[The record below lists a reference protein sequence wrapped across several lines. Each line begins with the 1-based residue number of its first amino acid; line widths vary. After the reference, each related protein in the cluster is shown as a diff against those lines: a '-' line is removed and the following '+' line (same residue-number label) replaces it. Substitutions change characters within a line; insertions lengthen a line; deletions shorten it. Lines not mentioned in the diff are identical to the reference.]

1 MKLPEFGARPPPG
14 VSGVAMTV
22 KKISEERTAV
32 KEQPLQTKP
41 VTVQLKYAPVVPQRT
56 AIDPNPTNR
65 IVTTKPAFLAQIN
78 GQQVLLIPGPNTTAV
93 PVASASAEVHVP
105 TVFSEPHQPTYN
117 APLQGQSKLEQ
128 CLRYGSAAVAQHKNE
143 FIAKSSQQN
152 ISLQNTSSQQK
163 SSFSEVIPNNKKGP
177 VILRLP
183 NNMSQSMSLNPDSK
197 LQMPAKKRVGTE
209 VVVVPKAADDNIK
222 IVPPTTM
229 TSQSLEYQPAQVF
242 VHNISSGEGYDDRQT
257 EFLVPEMVCEEEVV
271 SCQLPGQSDEYAAEI
286 SVRIETSPPTRNP
299 SQLYDPKYS
308 PAVKQQHRDRILCD
322 LLGINPS

>member
-1 MKLPEFGARPPPG
+1 VKLPEFGARPPPG

-22 KKISEERTAV
+22 KKISEETTAV
-32 KEQPLQTKP
+32 KEQPLQTEP

-56 AIDPNPTNR
+56 VIDPNPANR

-78 GQQVLLIPGPNTTAV
+78 GQQVLLIPGPTTTAV
-93 PVASASAEVHVP
+93 PVASASADVP
-105 TVFSEPHQPTYN
+105 TVFSEPHKPTYHV
-117 APLQGQSKLEQ
+117 PLKGQSKLEQ

-143 FIAKSSQQN
+143 FTAKSSQQN
-152 ISLQNTSSQQK
+152 ISVQNTSSQQK
-163 SSFSEVIPNNKKGP
+163 SSFSEVIPNDKKGS
-177 VILRLP
+177 VILRVVP
-183 NNMSQSMSLNPDSK
+183 NNMSQPMSLNTDSK
-197 LQMPAKKRVGTE
+197 LQMPAKKRVETE
-209 VVVVPKAADDNIK
+209 VMVVQKSADNIK

-242 VHNISSGEGYDDRQT
+242 VQNISSGEGYDHRQT